1 MGKLIKFPVKENEV
15 DNIME
20 YLNEEYEKGNIDSMC
35 LSVYLKDN
43 TGMNIFTEPDEHLG
57 YYTLLGMAKSL
68 SDDISNVS
76 YEE

>member
-15 DNIME
+15 DNIMK

-43 TGMNIFTEPDEHLG
+43 TGMNIFT
-57 YYTLLGMAKSL
+57 
-68 SDDISNVS
+68 
-76 YEE
+76 